1 MCLSVLVVNVFME
14 SQITKVTTHISHNE
28 SLIFERSQPGRAG
41 FMLPA
46 LDVDETPLDEIIPAQ
61 FQREDDLAGMPE
73 VTEVDV
79 VRHFTRMSTWNYS
92 IDLGLYPLGSCT
104 MKYNSRLNEKV
115 ARIAGFANL
124 HPLAAEGEAQ
134 GALEVVYELQQ
145 HLAEITGL
153 PGISLQ
159 PAAGAHGEM
168 TGIMIIRAFIDARDG
183 KEKSAQRRTMLIPD
197 SAHGTNPAS
206 AHLSG
211 FTVKTIRST
220 AEGLT
225 DLEHL
230 RELCGHGDVAGLM
243 LTNPNTLGLFERN
256 IQEICR
262 IVHDAGG
269 LVYMDGANMNAL
281 VGVARPGDMGV
292 DVIHLNLHKT
302 FSTPHGGGGPGS
314 GPVCCTKALEP
325 FLPIPRVV
333 RTRSGS
339 DGVNVDNGTPAIFK
353 LDSNYP
359 QSIGRVK
366 AFLGNYGMMLR
377 ALSYIL
383 THGYDGLREATEAA
397 VLNARYIAHGLLPDY
412 EKPFDSPPMHEVV
425 FTDKRQARKGVHTLD
440 IAKRLIDYGFHPMT
454 IYFPLI
460 VSGAMLIE
468 PTESVGRQELDQ
480 FIEAMRSIAREAVE
494 DPELVMNAPHSTRI
508 GRLDEA
514 AAARKPILRWK
525 PKQAATAS

>member
-1 MCLSVLVVNVFME
+1 MDSK
-14 SQITKVTTHISHNE
+14 ITKVTTHTSHNE
-28 SLIFERSQPGRAG
+28 SLIFDRSQPGRAG
-41 FMLPA
+41 FSLPP
-46 LDVDETPLDEIIPAQ
+46 LDVDETALEEIIPSQ

-73 VTEVDV
+73 VSEVDV
-79 VRHFTRMSTWNYS
+79 VRHFTRISTWNYS

-124 HPLAAEGEAQ
+124 HPLAPEGEAQ
-134 GALEVVYELQQ
+134 GALEVIYELQAY
-145 HLAEITGL
+145 LAEITGL

-183 KEKSAQRRTMLIPD
+183 KEASAQRRTMLIPD

-211 FTVKTIRST
+211 FKVKTIRST

-225 DLEHL
+225 DLDHL
-230 RELCGHGDVAGLM
+230 RELCAHGDVAGLM

-262 IVHDAGG
+262 IVHEAGG

-314 GPVCCTKALEP
+314 GPCCCTKALEP
-325 FLPIPRVV
+325 FLPVPRVV
-333 RTRSGS
+333 RVDSGT
-339 DGVNVDNGTPAIFK
+339 GVPAPDSVFE
-353 LDSNYP
+353 LDFNQP

-377 ALSYIL
+377 ALAYIL

-397 VLNARYIAHGLLPDY
+397 VLNARYIAHGLISDY
-412 EKPFDSPPMHEVV
+412 EKPFAAPPMHEVV

-480 FIEAMRSIAREAVE
+480 FIEAMRSISREALE
-494 DPELVMNAPHSTRI
+494 NPELVLNAPHSTRI

-514 AAARKPILRWK
+514 GAARKPVLRWK
-525 PKQAATAS
+525 PAQTDAEPRAVAGG

>member
-1 MCLSVLVVNVFME
+1 MTSE
-14 SQITKVTTHISHNE
+14 ITKVTTHLSPNE
-28 SLIFERSQPGRAG
+28 QLIFERSQKGRIG
-41 FMLPA
+41 YRLPS
-46 LDVDETPLDEIIPAQ
+46 LDVEETPVDKLIPRS
-61 FQREDDLAGMPE
+61 FQRDDDLESVPE
-73 VTEVDV
+73 VSEVDV
-79 VRHFTRMSTWNYS
+79 IRHFTRMSTWNYS
-92 IDLGLYPLGSCT
+92 IDLGMYPLGSCT

-115 ARIAGFANL
+115 ARIAGFVNL

-134 GALEVVYELQQ
+134 GALEVIYELQQ

-183 KEKSAQRRTMLIPD
+183 KEKSALRRTMLIPD

-211 FTVKTIRST
+211 FMVKTIRST

-230 RELCGHGDVAGLM
+230 RELCAHGDMAGLM

-262 IVHDAGG
+262 IVHEAGG

-314 GPVCCTKALEP
+314 GPVCCTTQLEP
-325 FLPIPRVV
+325 FLPVPRIVS
-333 RTRSGS
+333 TGSGI
-339 DGVNVDNGTPAIFK
+339 DRVFT
-353 LDSNYP
+353 LDFDYP

-377 ALSYIL
+377 ALAYTL

-397 VLNARYIAHGLLPDY
+397 VLNARYIAHGLLADY
-412 EKPFDSPPMHEVV
+412 EKPFDAAPMHEVV

-480 FIEAMRSIAREAVE
+480 FIEAMRSIAREVVE

-514 AAARKPILRWK
+514 AAARKPVLRWK

>member
-1 MCLSVLVVNVFME
+1 ME

-41 FMLPA
+41 FSLPR

-115 ARIAGFANL
+115 ARISGFANL

-134 GALEVVYELQQ
+134 GALQVVYELQQ

-183 KEKSAQRRTMLIPD
+183 KVKSAQRRTMLIPD

-220 AEGLT
+220 VEGLT
-225 DLEHL
+225 DLDHL
-230 RELCGHGDVAGLM
+230 RELCAHGDVAGLM

-256 IQEICR
+256 IQKICR

-314 GPVCCTKALEP
+314 GPVCCTRELEP
-325 FLPIPRVV
+325 FLPVPRVV
-333 RTRSGS
+333 RTGSDS
-339 DGVNVDNGTPAIFK
+339 DGVADGTGVPARDSAAFK

-397 VLNARYIAHGLLPDY
+397 VLNARYIAHGLISDY

-425 FTDKRQARKGVHTLD
+425 FTDKRQARRGVHTLD

-480 FIEAMRSIAREAVE
+480 FIDAMRSIAREAIE
-494 DPELVMNAPHSTRI
+494 DPELVLNAPHSTRI

-514 AAARKPILRWK
+514 AAARKPVLRWK

>member
-1 MCLSVLVVNVFME
+1 MKSN
-14 SQITKVTTHISHNE
+14 ITKVTTHINPNE
-28 SLIFERSQPGRAG
+28 ALIFERSQPGRIG
-41 FMLPA
+41 YRLPP
-46 LDVDETPLDEIIPAQ
+46 LDVDEQPISDLVPKQ
-61 FQREDDLAGMPE
+61 FLRDDDLEGVPE
-73 VTEVDV
+73 VSEVDV
-79 VRHFTRMSTWNYS
+79 IRHFVRMSTWNYS
-92 IDLGLYPLGSCT
+92 IDQGMYPLGSCT

-115 ARIAGFANL
+115 ARIAGFAGL
-124 HPLAAEGEAQ
+124 HPLTEAADAQ
-134 GALEVVYELQQ
+134 GALQVIYELQED
-145 HLAEITGL
+145 LSEITGL

-168 TGIMIIRAFIDARDG
+168 TGVMVIRAYIDARDG
-183 KEKSAQRRTMLIPD
+183 EGGSAKRRTMLIPD

-211 FTVKTIRST
+211 FSVKTIRST

-225 DLEHL
+225 DLDHL
-230 RELCGHGDVAGLM
+230 RELCAAGDVAGLM

-262 IVHDAGG
+262 TVHDAGG

-302 FSTPHGGGGPGS
+302 FSTPHGGGGPGC
-314 GPVCCTKALEP
+314 GPCCCTKELEP
-325 FLPIPRVV
+325 FLPLPRIVK
-333 RTRSGS
+333 
-339 DGVNVDNGTPAIFK
+339 DGDAFKVDF
-353 LDSNYP
+353 NYP

-366 AFLGNYGMMLR
+366 AFFGNYGMMLR
-377 ALSYIL
+377 ALAYIQ
-383 THGYDGLREATEAA
+383 THGNDGLREATEAA
-397 VLNARYIAHGLLPDY
+397 VLNARYIAQGLTSDY
-412 EKPFDSPPMHEVV
+412 DKPFDAPPMHEVV
-425 FTDKRQARKGVHTLD
+425 FTDKRQTRKGVHTLD

-460 VSGAMLIE
+460 VQGAMLIE

-494 DPELVMNAPHSTRI
+494 TPDLVLNAPHDTRI

-514 AAARKPILRWK
+514 AAARKPVLRWK
-525 PKQAATAS
+525 PKAKADAA